1 MTLPTARPSPGV
13 TWVLALASA
22 LWMAIATRSLLAW
35 AAVAF
40 VSLVPVVM
48 TMVTAQA
55 PAKSVAEIIR
65 DAETGR
71 SL

>member
-1 MTLPTARPSPGV
+1 
-13 TWVLALASA
+13 
-22 LWMAIATRSLLAW
+22 MAIATRSLLAW

-40 VSLVPVVM
+40 VSLVPVAVM
-48 TMVTAQA
+48 MVMAQA

-65 DAETGR
+65 EAETGR